1 MEYIDGFLAAVPN
14 DNKEDYIRFAKEAAA
29 VFMDHGA
36 IRVVECWGDD
46 VPEGE
51 LTSFPKAV
59 QCKEDETVVFSWV
72 AWPSREA
79 RDEGNEKVMADPRS
93 PLPKNSAGPFASRS
107 RGATRAATTA
117 SQVA

>member
-1 MEYIDGFLAAVPN
+1 MEYIDGFVAAVHN
-14 DNKEDYIRFAKEAAA
+14 DKKEEYIRFSKEAAA

-59 QCKEDETVVFSWV
+59 QCKDDETVVFSWV

-79 RDEGNEKVMADPRS
+79 RDKGNEQVMADSR
-93 PLPKNSAGPFASRS
+93 LQSADQPPFDGKRIIF
-107 RGATRAATTA
+107 GGF
-117 SQVA
+117 QMIVNE